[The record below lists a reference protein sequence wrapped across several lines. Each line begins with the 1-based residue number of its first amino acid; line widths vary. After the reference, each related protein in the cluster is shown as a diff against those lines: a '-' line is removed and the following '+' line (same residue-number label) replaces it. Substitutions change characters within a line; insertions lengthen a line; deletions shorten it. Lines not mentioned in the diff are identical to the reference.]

1 MSHDLSHSHSKIL
14 ELQTKKTKK
23 KNSLSHMPLSINVL
37 LYQLHL
43 LLLQCCLLLKTFASN
58 LHIHFQVSCHSICI
72 FLFVLEIRL
81 NTLTFMFLTI
91 RGTRRFPYGSI
102 KLLQQPVHLFTSTL

>member
-1 MSHDLSHSHSKIL
+1 MSHDLSHSHSQIL
-14 ELQTKKTKK
+14 ELQKKIS
-23 KNSLSHMPLSINVL
+23 SLSHMPLSINLL
-37 LYQLHL
+37 LYQLLL

-72 FLFVLEIRL
+72 FLFVIEIRL

-102 KLLQQPVHLFTSTL
+102 ILLQLPVHLFTSTR

>member
-1 MSHDLSHSHSKIL
+1 MSHDLSQSHSKIL
-14 ELQTKKTKK
+14 ELQKK
-23 KNSLSHMPLSINVL
+23 KKKKKKFFVTYALVHKPFALPAAFIVITML
-37 LYQLHL
+37 
-43 LLLQCCLLLKTFASN
+43 LLLKTFASN

-102 KLLQQPVHLFTSTL
+102 KLLQQPVHLFTSSL